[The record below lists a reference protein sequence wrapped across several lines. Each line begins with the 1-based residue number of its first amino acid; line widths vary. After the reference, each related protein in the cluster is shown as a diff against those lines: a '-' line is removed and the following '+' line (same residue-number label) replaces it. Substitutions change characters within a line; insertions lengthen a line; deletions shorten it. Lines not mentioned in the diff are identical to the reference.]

1 LDRGRGETGSGES
14 EVAMNQL
21 VTLGFVVLLVALVIV
36 LDASLALRAID
47 QLAQAE
53 DFAEIQSVTSV
64 TNGPIRF

>member
-1 LDRGRGETGSGES
+1 
-14 EVAMNQL
+14 MNQL